1 MGKLIAVVLG
11 VFFLAVTVPWLVMAG
26 RMGIMLGAGMMGGT
40 GAAMLAATIGLA
52 VAGVALVTLGLRPR
66 GALRPSS
73 RSR

>member
-11 VFFLAVTVPWLVMAG
+11 VFFLAVTIPWLVMAG

-40 GAAMLAATIGLA
+40 GAAMLAVTVGLA